1 MDGQGALAA
10 CLLLLTRSKPNGGSE
25 MAKTERSGHT
35 TTDHDFIRQ
44 WVEARGGWPARVQ
57 GTGGKNDA
65 GLIRI
70 DFPGFSGEGS
80 LERIEWDEWL
90 EAFDANGLAFLHRDM
105 DHGGGDLD
113 RFNKLVS
120 RSGAD
125 DQEEEPE
132 AGGGRRGRSAVASS
146 ARKTASRSGSAA
158 AKGGSKSTT
167 ASRASSGSKTTASK
181 SSGSRSSSGAA
192 SKSSGGSKSS
202 SSSSRG
208 ATAEK
213 RSTASSKRG
222 GASETES
229 RSSGGSRS
237 GASRPGASSRSSGAS
252 EKSGATAK
260 SGSSAKSGRSGKQSE
275 EGTNELRELL
285 LHEMGDLLSAERQF
299 LVTTRAMVREAL
311 DPTVKARAEEHV
323 AETERQIERLRE
335 AFGAIGERPKAVKCE
350 AALGLKEEHDSF
362 KSEEKPSK
370 EILSAFGLGSG
381 LRVEHYEIAA
391 YRSTIALAS
400 ALGEKE
406 CAEILKESLEEEL
419 AMASFLEKQSKVAL
433 RVMAAG
439 EKGGR
444 VGAAVRKVRAAVG
457 M

>member
-1 MDGQGALAA
+1 
-10 CLLLLTRSKPNGGSE
+10 
-25 MAKTERSGHT
+25 MAKSERSGHT

-44 WVEARGGWPARVQ
+44 WVEDRGGWPARVK

-70 DFPGFSGEGS
+70 DFPGFSGGDS

-120 RSGAD
+120 RSNAD

-132 AGGGRRGRSAVASS
+132 TGGSRRGRSAVASS
-146 ARKTASRSGSAA
+146 ARKTASRGGSAG
-158 AKGGSKSTT
+158 AKSGAKTT
-167 ASRASSGSKTTASK
+167 SDSRSSSGSK
-181 SSGSRSSSGAA
+181 SSGSKSSPA
-192 SKSSGGSKSS
+192 SKSSASRSSSGGSK

-213 RSTASSKRG
+213 RSTSTAKRG
-222 GASETES
+222 GASETGSKSGS
-229 RSSGGSRS
+229 RAGASRS
-237 GASRPGASSRSSGAS
+237 GGSSRSSGAS
-252 EKSGATAK
+252 EKSNGASAK
-260 SGSSAKSGRSGKQSE
+260 SGATAKSGRSGKQAE

-311 DPTVKARAEEHV
+311 DPAVKARAEEHV
-323 AETERQIERLRE
+323 GETERQIERLRE

-370 EILSAFGLGSG
+370 EILSAFGLGSA

-391 YRSTIALAS
+391 YRSTIALAN
-400 ALGEKE
+400 ALGEKA
-406 CAEILKESLEEEL
+406 CAEILKENLDEEL

-433 RVMAAG
+433 RAMAAG

-444 VGAAVRKVRAAVG
+444 VGAAVRRMRSAVG